1 MRLLVVEDEPRIASF
16 IRRGLEEERHA
27 VDVAPDGDDAVLLA
41 TTNDYD
47 VILLDVLLPRKNGLA
62 VCRELRAG
70 GLTTPI
76 LMLTAKDSVEDK
88 VAGLNTGADDY
99 LTKPFAFDELLAR
112 VNALARRQSLDRSPL
127 LRVGDLTL
135 DPLTRDV
142 RRGDAPIE
150 LTNKEYALLAFLMRR
165 PAQVLTR
172 TQIAEQIWD
181 LNFDNESNV
190 IDVYVRYLRKKID
203 AGGARPLI
211 HTVRGV
217 GYVIKA

>member
-47 VILLDVLLPRKNGLA
+47 VIVLDVLLPRKNGLA

-99 LTKPFAFDELLAR
+99 LTKPFVFDELLAR

-135 DPLTRDV
+135 DPSTRDV

>member
-41 TTNDYD
+41 TTNEYD
-47 VILLDVLLPRKNGLA
+47 VILLDILLPRKNGLA
-62 VCRELRAG
+62 VCRELRARNV
-70 GLTTPI
+70 TAPI
-76 LMLTAKDSVEDK
+76 LMLTAKDSVADK

-112 VNALARRQSLDRSPL
+112 VNALARRRSQDRSPL
-127 LRVGDLTL
+127 LRVDDLTL
-135 DPLTRDV
+135 DPLTHEV
-142 RRGDAPIE
+142 RRGDEPIE
-150 LTNKEYALLAFLMRR
+150 LTNREYALLALLMRR
-165 PAQVLTR
+165 PGQMLTR

-181 LNFDNESNV
+181 MDFDNESNV
-190 IDVYVRYLRKKID
+190 IDVYIRYLRKKID
-203 AGGARPLI
+203 AGRARPLI

-217 GYVIKA
+217 GYTLKA